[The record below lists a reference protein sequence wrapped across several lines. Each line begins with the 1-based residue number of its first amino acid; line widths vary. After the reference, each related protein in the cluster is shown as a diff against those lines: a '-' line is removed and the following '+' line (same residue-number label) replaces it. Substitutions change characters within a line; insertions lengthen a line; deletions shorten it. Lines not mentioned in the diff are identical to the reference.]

1 MHGARSGWFCRAKIP
16 KLESFDHD
24 GDCAIESQVPRSS
37 SSRHGRDR
45 MFLGNLKI
53 GARLGLAFAAILV
66 MLLGII
72 ALGVSRL
79 ESQDR
84 LLSDFASVDVPGVAT
99 SLKWANSVLETARHI
114 DGGKIREQ

>member
-1 MHGARSGWFCRAKIP
+1 MTRGQVGFVARRYQSSKR
-16 KLESFDHD
+16 FDHD
-24 GDCAIESQVPRSS
+24 GDCANESQVPRSS
-37 SSRHGRDR
+37 SSRHRRDR

-84 LLSDFASVDVPGVAT
+84 LLSDFANVDVPGGGP
-99 SLKWANSVLETARHI
+99 SLK
-114 DGGKIREQ
+114 